1 MWFWN
6 LACFYLKVA
15 ILLKEDKNFEKP
27 SDIQGLVY
35 IPFSNKVNDVTVSLV
50 KELSN
55 QGYNIDNKKL

>member
-1 MWFWN
+1 MTGVQTCA
-6 LACFYLKVA
+6 LT
-15 ILLKEDKNFEKP
+15 I

-35 IPFSNKVNDVTVSLV
+35 IPFSNKVDDVTVSLV